1 VPDNLPLEDMH
12 VKFSDGAM
20 TIRDHGHRGSK
31 GVIGRMQRTN
41 RVSEADI
48 AFAILVIAAFQP
60 NGIASFRQLRREIPI
75 HVRLS
80 ELDTS
85 PSIMRPNEE
94 LWMQKIRN
102 IRIHRD
108 VPGNFIHDGYLIHIP
123 HVGFQ
128 ITELGLRRRMR
139 GR

>member
-1 VPDNLPLEDMH
+1 MH
-12 VKFSDGAM
+12 AKFSDDAM
-20 TIRDHGHRGSK
+20 KIHDHGHRGGSK
-31 GVIGRMQRTN
+31 GVIGRKQRTN
-41 RVSEADI
+41 RASEADI

-60 NGIASFRQLRREIPI
+60 NGIASFRRLRREIPI

-80 ELDTS
+80 ELDMS
-85 PSIMRPNEE
+85 PSITRPNEE

-108 VPGNFIHDGYLIHIP
+108 VPGNFIHNGFLIHIP

-128 ITELGLRRRMR
+128 ITESGLRRRMR